1 MALIKRQEGAEQPYW
16 PFGPFK
22 IRLPFVHFDWETP
35 EMIQGLIMFVVGL
48 AMIPLL
54 EKYLGMPY
62 EAALAFTF
70 VAGVGYVLPAML
82 GVPLVPGWI
91 TPAIPV
97 VLLYLKGFEPG
108 PEAIKALF
116 ALQLEVTIIFFILG
130 ITRLGSKLVEIIP
143 NSLKAGIII
152 GAGIA
157 ALMGELKVGG
167 RVDATPISLLIGALI
182 SAYILF
188 SLSFKNVVNVSPLA
202 KKIANFGMVPGMI
215 IAMLIGWG
223 TGEYA
228 TPSIEW
234 GITQPDFALM
244 LNYLTFT
251 VGFPGWDVF
260 LLAIPTA
267 IIAYVIAFGDIIVG
281 FTLVKR
287 VDHLRQDESIEENVD
302 RVHLVTALRNLMHA
316 FLAPWPG
323 LAGPLWTAA
332 HATVAERYAM
342 GRKAMDSIYSGG
354 GTFWITGLVALFV
367 LPLVTLFKPVLPIAL
382 SLTLILTAYICIMV
396 GMEQLKNP
404 TERGVAGI
412 IAVTLAM
419 PDPKSTVYAVV
430 IGLVLYFFIE
440 RPKLMGRHA
449 PEDEIIFA
457 NGNDSELPDKQP
469 QPAAAQSTEAEGAF
483 DGKKAESLGGSA

>member
-1 MALIKRQEGAEQPYW
+1 MPLIQRPYGEETPYW
-16 PFGPFK
+16 PLGPFK
-22 IRLPFVHFDWETP
+22 IRLPFVHYKWETP

-70 VAGVGYVLPAML
+70 VAGLGYCLPALM

-116 ALQLEVTIIFFILG
+116 ALQLEVSIIFLILG
-130 ITRLGSKLVEIIP
+130 ITRWGSKLVEVIP
-143 NSLKAGIII
+143 NSLKSGIII

-157 ALMGELKVGG
+157 AMMGELKVGG
-167 RVDATPISLLIGALI
+167 RVDATPISLIVGSII

-188 SLSFKNVVNVSPLA
+188 SLSFKNIVNESSLA
-202 KKIANFGMVPGMI
+202 KRIANFGMVPGMI
-215 IAMLIGWG
+215 IAMLIGWT

-228 TPSIEW
+228 VPEIEW

-244 LNYLTFT
+244 FQYLTFT

-287 VDHLRQDESIEENVD
+287 VDHLRKDESIEENVD
-302 RVHLVTALRNLMHA
+302 RVHVVTALRNAIHA
-316 FLAPWPG
+316 FFAPWPG

-354 GTFWITGLVALFV
+354 GTFWITGLVALFI

-412 IAVTLAM
+412 VAVTLAM

-430 IGLVLYFFIE
+430 IGLLLYFLIE
-440 RPKLMGRHA
+440 RPKLMGRHR

-457 NGNDSELPDKQP
+457 DGEEEKKEKDKET
-469 QPAAAQSTEAEGAF
+469 A
-483 DGKKAESLGGSA
+483 

>member
-1 MALIKRQEGAEQPYW
+1 MALIKRSHGAEHPYW
-16 PFGPFK
+16 GFGPFK
-22 IRLPFVHFDWETP
+22 IRLPLVHYRLETP
-35 EMIQGLIMFVVGL
+35 EIIQGLVMFVVGL

-70 VAGVGYVLPAML
+70 IAGLGYILPALL

-97 VLLYLKGFEPG
+97 VILYLNGFEPG
-108 PEAIKALF
+108 PEAIKAMF
-116 ALQLEVTIIFFILG
+116 ALQIEVTLIFLILG
-130 ITRLGSKLVEIIP
+130 ATGWGSKLVNVIP

-157 ALMGELKVGG
+157 AMMGELKVGG
-167 RVDATPISLLIGALI
+167 RIDATPVSLIVGSII
-182 SAYILF
+182 SAYVLF
-188 SLSFKNVVNVSPLA
+188 SLSFKNVIDSNPLA
-202 KKIANFGMVPGMI
+202 KKIANFGMVPGML
-215 IAMLIGWG
+215 IAMVVGWSV
-223 TGEYA
+223 GEYPLPA
-228 TPSIEW
+228 IEW

-244 LNYLTFT
+244 AEYLVFA
-251 VGFPGWDVF
+251 VGFPDVDVF

-281 FTLVKR
+281 FTLVDR
-287 VDHLRQDESIEENVD
+287 VDHIRDDEKIESSVD
-302 RVHLVTALRNLMHA
+302 RVHLVTAIRNGIHA
-316 FLAPWPG
+316 FFAPWPG

-354 GTFWITGLVALFV
+354 GTFWITGLVALFI

-382 SLTLILTAYICIMV
+382 SLTLVLTAYICIMV

-412 IAVTLAM
+412 VAVTLAM
-419 PDPKSTVYAVV
+419 PDPKSTVYAVG
-430 IGLVLYFFIE
+430 IGLILYFLIE
-440 RPKLMGRHA
+440 RPKLMGKHN
-449 PEDEIIFA
+449 PGDEVIFA
-457 NGNDSELPDKQP
+457 DGDDSQPKQKEKEI
-469 QPAAAQSTEAEGAF
+469 A
-483 DGKKAESLGGSA
+483 

>member
-1 MALIKRQEGAEQPYW
+1 MPLIQRPFGEEQPYW
-16 PFGPFK
+16 PLGPFK
-22 IRLPFVHFDWETP
+22 IRLPFVHYKWETP

-54 EKYLGMPY
+54 QKYLGMPY

-70 VAGVGYVLPAML
+70 VAGLGYCLPALL

-108 PEAIKALF
+108 PEAIKAMF

-130 ITRLGSKLVEIIP
+130 ITRWGSKLVDVIP

-157 ALMGELKVGG
+157 AMMGELKVGG
-167 RVDATPISLLIGALI
+167 RVDATPISLIVGSII

-188 SLSFKNVVNVSPLA
+188 SLSFKNIMEESSLA
-202 KKIANFGMVPGMI
+202 KRIATFGMVPGMI
-215 IAMLIGWG
+215 FAMIIGWT
-223 TGEYA
+223 TGEYKV
-228 TPSIEW
+228 PEIEW
-234 GITQPDFALM
+234 GITHPDFGLM
-244 LNYLTFT
+244 WQYLTFT

-267 IIAYVIAFGDIIVG
+267 VIAYVIAFGDIIVG

-287 VDHLRQDESIEENVD
+287 VDHLRKDESIEENVD
-302 RVHLVTALRNLMHA
+302 RVHLVTALRNAIHA
-316 FLAPWPG
+316 FFAPWPG

-354 GTFWITGLVALFV
+354 GTFWLTGLVALFI

-412 IAVTLAM
+412 VAVTLAM
-419 PDPKSTVYAVV
+419 PDPKSTVYAVAIGV
-430 IGLVLYFFIE
+430 ILYFLIE
-440 RPKLMGRHA
+440 RPKLLGKHR

-457 NGNDSELPDKQP
+457 DGEEEKKDKEM
-469 QPAAAQSTEAEGAF
+469 A
-483 DGKKAESLGGSA
+483 

>member
-1 MALIKRQEGAEQPYW
+1 MSIINRKHGEEQPCW
-16 PFGPFK
+16 PLGPFR
-22 IRLPFVHFDWETP
+22 IRLPFIHYRWEYP

-70 VAGVGYVLPAML
+70 VAGVGYILPALL

-116 ALQLEVTIIFFILG
+116 ALQIEVSLIFLILG
-130 ITRLGSKLVEIIP
+130 MTRLGSKLVEVIP
-143 NSLKAGIII
+143 NSLKSGIII

-157 ALMGELKVGG
+157 ALMGELKTGG
-167 RVDATPISLLIGALI
+167 RVDITPISLLIGSII

-188 SLSFKNVVNVSPLA
+188 SLSFKNVVNESSLA
-202 KKIANFGMVPGMI
+202 KRIANFGMVPGMI
-215 IAMLIGWG
+215 IAMIIGWVS
-223 TGEYA
+223 GEY
-228 TPSIEW
+228 PLPDIEW
-234 GITQPDFALM
+234 GITQPDFGLM
-244 LNYLTFT
+244 FQYLTFT

-287 VDHLRQDESIEENVD
+287 VDHLREDEKIEANVD
-302 RVHLVTALRNLMHA
+302 RVHTVTALRNFIHA

-332 HATVAERYAM
+332 HATVTERYAM

-354 GTFWITGLVALFV
+354 ATFWMTGLVALFI

-396 GMEQLKNP
+396 GMEQLRNP

-412 IAVTLAM
+412 VAVTLAM

-430 IGLVLYFFIE
+430 IGLVLYFLIE
-440 RPKLMGRHA
+440 RPKLLGKHR
-449 PEDEIIFA
+449 PEDELVFA
-457 NGNDSELPDKQP
+457 DPPEKS
-469 QPAAAQSTEAEGAF
+469 AE
-483 DGKKAESLGGSA
+483 

>member
-1 MALIKRQEGAEQPYW
+1 MSMINRKHGEEQPCW
-16 PFGPFK
+16 PLGPFK
-22 IRLPFVHFDWETP
+22 IRLPFIHYRWEYP

-54 EKYLGMPY
+54 ETYLGMPY

-70 VAGVGYVLPAML
+70 VAGVCYILPALL

-116 ALQLEVTIIFFILG
+116 ALQIEVALIFLILG
-130 ITRLGSKLVEIIP
+130 MTRLGTKLVEIIP
-143 NSLKAGIII
+143 NSLKSGIII

-157 ALMGELKVGG
+157 ALMGELKTGG
-167 RVDATPISLLIGALI
+167 RVDITPISLLIGSI
-182 SAYILF
+182 VSAYILF
-188 SLSFKNVVNVSPLA
+188 SLSFKNVVNESSLA
-202 KKIANFGMVPGMI
+202 KRIANFGMVPGMI
-215 IAMLIGWG
+215 IAMIIGWVS
-223 TGEYA
+223 GEYP
-228 TPSIEW
+228 TPNIEW

-244 LNYLTFT
+244 FQYLTFT

-287 VDHLRQDESIEENVD
+287 VDHLREDEKIETNVD
-302 RVHLVTALRNLMHA
+302 RVHTVTALRNFIHA

-354 GTFWITGLVALFV
+354 ATFWMTGLVALFI

-396 GMEQLKNP
+396 GMEQLKNSA
-404 TERGVAGI
+404 ERGVAGI
-412 IAVTLAM
+412 VAVTLAM

-430 IGLVLYFFIE
+430 IGLVLYLLIE
-440 RPKLMGRHA
+440 RPKLLGKHKS
-449 PEDEIIFA
+449 EDNLVFA
-457 NGNDSELPDKQP
+457 DP
-469 QPAAAQSTEAEGAF
+469 QEQ
-483 DGKKAESLGGSA
+483 KAD

>member
-1 MALIKRQEGAEQPYW
+1 
-16 PFGPFK
+16 
-22 IRLPFVHFDWETP
+22 
-35 EMIQGLIMFVVGL
+35 MIQGLIMFVVGL

-70 VAGVGYVLPAML
+70 IAGLGYILPALL

-97 VLLYLKGFEPG
+97 VILYLQGFEPG
-108 PEAIKALF
+108 PEAVRAMF
-116 ALQLEVTIIFFILG
+116 ALQIEVMLIFLILG
-130 ITRLGSKLVEIIP
+130 VTRLGSKLIDVIP
-143 NSLKAGIII
+143 NSLKSGIII

-157 ALMGELKVGG
+157 AMMGELKVGG
-167 RVDATPISLLIGALI
+167 RVEATPVSLIVGSLVC
-182 SAYILF
+182 AYILF
-188 SLSFKNVVNVSPLA
+188 SLSFKNIMEKNGLA
-202 KKIANFGMVPGMI
+202 RKIANFGMVPGMI
-215 IAMLIGWG
+215 LAMLVGWVV
-223 TGEYA
+223 GEY
-228 TPSIEW
+228 PWPDVQW
-234 GITQPDFALM
+234 GITHPDIGLM
-244 LNYLTFT
+244 WDYLVFST
-251 VGFPGWDVF
+251 GLPGLDTF

-287 VDHLRQDESIEENVD
+287 VDHLRSDEKIEDNVD
-302 RVHLVTALRNLMHA
+302 RVHLVTAIRNALHA
-316 FLAPWPG
+316 FFAPWPG

-354 GTFWITGLVALFV
+354 GTFWLTGLIALFI

-396 GMEQLKNP
+396 GMEQLKNSV
-404 TERGVAGI
+404 ERGVAGI
-412 IAVTLAM
+412 VAVTLAM

-430 IGLVLYFFIE
+430 IGLVLYFLIE
-440 RPKLMGRHA
+440 RPKLMGRHDPA
-449 PEDEIIFA
+449 DEVIFA
-457 NGNDSELPDKQP
+457 DPEPSTKTSEV
-469 QPAAAQSTEAEGAF
+469 
-483 DGKKAESLGGSA
+483 